1 MLENLDRRKILAIS
15 IFLAVGGIALDAIA
29 ANLDP
34 DTTTS
39 FLLES
44 VGVGLIASGFVNF
57 FDKLLV
63 ETPKEPEIGIIAMER
78 ARTNPSIHQLKYEH
92 EKVDILGV
100 SIAAV
105 LREFTEDPQN
115 EMVDRVIR
123 HNTRLRL
130 ICVHP
135 ESPFLRQ
142 RAREDRVSWDDL
154 HARQIASVERVV
166 KFYKMLYSSYQR
178 EHEAGTIKHGNVG
191 SVEVRLINDCPYIS
205 LYRVDDAIYWG
216 MYTTSKSGHES
227 PLFLSNKQDKDGMF
241 ELLKDHLYALL
252 SNEGADEL
260 TLISMPMKDH
270 PPKLNVLLAEQIL
283 GKERVVELL
292 K

>member
-1 MLENLDRRKILAIS
+1 MLQSLDRRKILVIS
-15 IFLAVGGIALDAIA
+15 VLLAVGGIALDAIA
-29 ANLDP
+29 ASLELNSTLR
-34 DTTTS
+34 
-39 FLLES
+39 FLCES
-44 VGVGLIASGFVNF
+44 IGVGLIASGFVNF

-63 ETPKEPEIGIIAMER
+63 ETPREPEIGIIAMER
-78 ARTNPSIHQLKYEH
+78 AKTDPKIHRMKYER

-105 LREFTEDPQN
+105 LREFTDDPQN
-115 EMVDRVIR
+115 EMVDRIIR
-123 HNTRLRL
+123 HSTRLRL

-135 ESPFLRQ
+135 DSPFLRQ
-142 RAREDRVSWDDL
+142 RAREDRVSWEEL
-154 HARQIASVERVV
+154 HARQVASVERIV
-166 KFYKMLYSSYQR
+166 KFYKLLFSSYQR
-178 EHEAGTIKHGNVG
+178 ENTAGTLKHGNVG

-205 LYRVDDAIYWG
+205 LYRVDDSIYWG

-252 SNEGADEL
+252 ANEGADEM